1 MKEELD
7 GAFCTW
13 MWLQCYSDIESELIG
28 VVEQRERDR
37 LREKTKNPKIEEGI
51 SFWVDTTF

>member
-1 MKEELD
+1 
-7 GAFCTW
+7 